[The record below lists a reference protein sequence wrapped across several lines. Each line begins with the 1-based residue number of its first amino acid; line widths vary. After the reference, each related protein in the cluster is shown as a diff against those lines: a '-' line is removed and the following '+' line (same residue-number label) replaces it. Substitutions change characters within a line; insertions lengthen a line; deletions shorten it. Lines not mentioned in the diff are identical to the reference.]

1 MRQSLENSA
10 VTGAT
15 VSLTIPAAFCLWR
28 SLKKG
33 DSSRL
38 LKMNQ
43 PSSELSRPEK
53 NMQRH
58 PHTAKASPGK
68 IDDVIRKAND
78 ARSAPIPAPP
88 PPMRPDMAPR
98 RSGET
103 DSVRMVWSEATTPPT
118 KTP

>member
-1 MRQSLENSA
+1 PPPNVIRRLSSSTLRQPLENN
-10 VTGAT
+10 VLTGAT
-15 VSLTIPAAFCLWR
+15 GLSAALAAFCRCR

-38 LKMNQ
+38 VKMNQ

-68 IDDVIRKAND
+68 IDEVTRKTNEAK
-78 ARSAPIPAPP
+78 SAPTPAPP
-88 PPMRPDMAPR
+88 PPMRPD
-98 RSGET
+98 
-103 DSVRMVWSEATTPPT
+103 
-118 KTP
+118 

>member
-1 MRQSLENSA
+1 M
-10 VTGAT
+10 
-15 VSLTIPAAFCLWR
+15 PAAFCFWR
-28 SLKKG
+28 SWKKG

-53 NMQRH
+53 NMQRQ
-58 PHTAKASPGK
+58 PHTANASPGK
-68 IDDVIRKAND
+68 IDDVIRKMMEES
-78 ARSAPIPAPP
+78 SAPMPAPP
-88 PPMRPDMAPR
+88 PPINPDMAPR

-103 DSVRMVWSEATTPPT
+103 DSVPMVWVEDTTPPT

>member
-10 VTGAT
+10 ATGAA
-15 VSLTIPAAFCLWR
+15 VLTAVPAAFCLWR

-68 IDDVIRKAND
+68 IDDVIRNTKEAS
-78 ARSAPIPAPP
+78 SAPIPAPP
-88 PPMRPDMAPR
+88 PPIKPDMAPR
-98 RSGET
+98 R
-103 DSVRMVWSEATTPPT
+103 
-118 KTP
+118 